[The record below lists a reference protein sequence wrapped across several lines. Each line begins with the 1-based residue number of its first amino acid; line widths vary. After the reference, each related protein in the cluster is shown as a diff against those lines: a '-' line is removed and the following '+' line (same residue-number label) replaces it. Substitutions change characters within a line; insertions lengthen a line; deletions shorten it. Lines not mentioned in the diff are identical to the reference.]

1 MKLRR
6 LYELIVKFGIEQDPR
21 RGKLDEYFRSVKKE
35 YRKLRGV
42 EKACFDKEAF
52 KNPFADT
59 RILYG
64 GHEIEVKKILL
75 GIDIDA
81 AEILL
86 ADKLREKEGLDL
98 VIAHHPAGIAYAG
111 LFEVMRVHSFI
122 LHKLGLR
129 KDIADDAV
137 GERIS
142 EVSRKISP
150 ANHSRPVD
158 AARLLDMPFMSIH
171 TPADNFVARY
181 LKVLIDKNK
190 PKKVK
195 DVFSLLYK
203 IPEYREAAANKSGPK
218 IILGKPNDKA
228 GKVFVDMTGGTEGP
242 KDIFA
247 RLSQAGVNTLV
258 CMHLSE
264 EHFLKAKPEH
274 INVIIAGH
282 IASDVIGL
290 NLILD
295 KIEAQEKLEIIGCSG
310 FKRIRRS
317 KSGPDLF

>member
-171 TPADNFVARY
+171 TPAANFVARY

-195 DVFSLLYK
+195 DVLSLLYK